1 MALEDALPTLLILAI
16 AMLCLAW
23 LSRQLSVRTQL
34 VVYYATGSIDLA
46 TLAIFLLL
54 LPGVFVH
61 ELSHWVA
68 AKVLGLR
75 TSKFRVW
82 PKRHKDRI
90 GLGSVSVERGGT
102 WRDSAVGMAPLITGS
117 VLLAL
122 VGAAVFQSDLMLEQL
137 AQGRLLDT
145 VGAFFDALAKPDG
158 LVWAYFL
165 FVIGN
170 SMMPSRSDRQPL
182 RLLLIYIALAALIY
196 IVVGLPIEPLT
207 ALLGWLIPAIQLL
220 VGALLFVILLDVF
233 VVAGLFLL
241 EAILA
246 RLEESRDHVRRT
258 AAGHLSTR
266 LCRHRLGGAQR
277 DTARRRL

>member
-1 MALEDALPTLLILAI
+1 MALEYAFPTLIILAI
-16 AMLCLAW
+16 AMVSLAW

-34 VVYYATGSIDLA
+34 VVYFATGSLDLA

-61 ELSHWVA
+61 ELSHWLA
-68 AKVLGLR
+68 AKLLGLR
-75 TSKFRVW
+75 TSRFRVW

-90 GLGSVSVERGGT
+90 GLGSVSVQRGGT
-102 WRDSAVGMAPLITGS
+102 WRDSAVGMAPLFTGS
-117 VLLAL
+117 ILLAL
-122 VGAAVFQSDLMLEQL
+122 VGAAVFQSDMMLDQL

-145 VGAFFDALAKPDG
+145 LGAFFDALTQPDG
-158 LVWAYFL
+158 AVWAYAL

-182 RLLLIYIALAALIY
+182 RLLLIYVAFAALIY
-196 IVVGLPIEPLT
+196 VVVGLPIDPIT

-220 VGALLFVILLDVF
+220 VGSLLFVILLDIF

-241 EAILA
+241 ETILA
-246 RLEESRDHVRRT
+246 RLRGT
-258 AAGHLSTR
+258 
-266 LCRHRLGGAQR
+266 
-277 DTARRRL
+277 

>member
-1 MALEDALPTLLILAI
+1 MALEDALPTLFILAI

-23 LSRQLSVRTQL
+23 LSRQLSIRTQL
-34 VVYYATGSIDLA
+34 VVYYATGSLDLA

-68 AKVLGLR
+68 ARLLGLR

-102 WRDSAVGMAPLITGS
+102 WRDSAVGMAPLISGS
-117 VLLAL
+117 ILLAL
-122 VGAAVFQSDLMLEQL
+122 VGAAVFQSDVLVEQL

-182 RLLLIYIALAALIY
+182 RLLLIYVALAALIY
-196 IVVGLPIEPLT
+196 IVVGLPIDPVT

-220 VGALLFVILLDVF
+220 VGALLFVIILDVF

-246 RLEESRDHVRRT
+246 RLRGR
-258 AAGHLSTR
+258 
-266 LCRHRLGGAQR
+266 
-277 DTARRRL
+277 